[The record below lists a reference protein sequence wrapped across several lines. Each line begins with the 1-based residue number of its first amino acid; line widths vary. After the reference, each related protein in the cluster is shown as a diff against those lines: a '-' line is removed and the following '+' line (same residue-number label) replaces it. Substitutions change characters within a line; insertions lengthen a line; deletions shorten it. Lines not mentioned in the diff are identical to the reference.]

1 MYILCIFL
9 DDKPYWFDVE
19 ALLSEYT
26 ELANKA
32 FDSLK
37 SAGKEWVQEKLE
49 AGEDAVMKFSKG
61 KFTMV
66 MFISNFTM
74 IQQKLYSQDLHR
86 YFLNERLSLL
96 FCLWLL

>member
-1 MYILCIFL
+1 M
-9 DDKPYWFDVE
+9 E

-49 AGEDAVMKFSKG
+49 AGGDAVMKFSKG
-61 KFTMV
+61 KFSMV
-66 MFISNFTM
+66 MFLSNFTI
-74 IQQKLYSQDLHR
+74 IQQKFYSQYLHR
-86 YFLNERLSLL
+86 YFLKEHLLLL